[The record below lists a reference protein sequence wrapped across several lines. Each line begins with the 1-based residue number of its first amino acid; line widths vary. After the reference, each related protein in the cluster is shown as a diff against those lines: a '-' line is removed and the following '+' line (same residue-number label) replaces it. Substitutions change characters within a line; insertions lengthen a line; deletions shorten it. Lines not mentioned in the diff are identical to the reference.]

1 MGRPARIQGLLVDHL
16 QLVCILKL
24 PDLHPSTLYTV
35 PVMNLTQ
42 NDLSL
47 LQDCGIIIPM
57 AMLNDRC

>member
-1 MGRPARIQGLLVDHL
+1 MMGRPAHIQGLLVDHL

-42 NDLSL
+42 NDLL
-47 LQDCGIIIPM
+47 L
-57 AMLNDRC
+57 L